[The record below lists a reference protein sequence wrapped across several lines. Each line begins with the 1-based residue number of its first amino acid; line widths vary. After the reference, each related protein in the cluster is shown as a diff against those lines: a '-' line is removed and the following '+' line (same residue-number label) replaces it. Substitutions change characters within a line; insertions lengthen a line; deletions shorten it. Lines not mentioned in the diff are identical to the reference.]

1 MIILG
6 YTNKEKLTFTP
17 SFQTATAFSF
27 ICLSAQERK
36 DSLSFLTFFINSVS
50 LDELIAVLAEGNEEP
65 LLEACELE
73 IEGLVGN
80 VGASFFAKE
89 KPAKGLFTDAGSGAL
104 VTLERGA
111 AGIENPTNGLLTL
124 LEVVG
129 ADGTGLEMFPD
140 DPVDF
145 LGGNGQKNHRY
156 KEELGIG
163 KPINFNNLSCC
174 KLFFGSSLPSTC
186 FF

>member
-6 YTNKEKLTFTP
+6 YSNKENLTLTP

-50 LDELIAVLAEGNEEP
+50 LDELIALLAEGNEEP
-65 LLEACELE
+65 RLFEACELE

-89 KPAKGLFTDAGSGAL
+89 KPAKGLFTDAGSSAF
-104 VTLERGA
+104 VTLERAA
-111 AGIENPTNGLLTL
+111 AGIENPTNGLLKL

-129 ADGTGLEMFPD
+129 AAGTGLEMFPD

-145 LGGNGQKNHRY
+145 LGDKRIMDI
-156 KEELGIG
+156 K
-163 KPINFNNLSCC
+163 KS
-174 KLFFGSSLPSTC
+174 
-186 FF
+186 